1 MLLTKAEK
9 NLSKVMQAVRE
20 RTISVT
26 DAARL
31 LGKSRRQVFRLL
43 ARVKTKA
50 PQSPP
55 CCTATKDAPHQQ
67 A

>member
-9 NLSKVMQAVRE
+9 NRIQVMQAVRE
-20 RTISVT
+20 GTINVT

-43 ARVKTKA
+43 AKVKDSTITGVLHRNKGRA
-50 PQSPP
+50 
-55 CCTATKDAPHQQ
+55 
-67 A
+67 